1 MVLQAETHVLRCLYT
16 AVHQAPTSLAA
27 SQFPDTWEPQSS
39 GNTELFE
46 VDLRSSEVQHL
57 VQPML
62 QTGAT
67 VFKVNP
73 CCICQAQPDCLG
85 LMLPS
90 QFLHCRI
97 PVVVLAFGLYHCRL
111 LLQCYHCS
119 ITVAV
124 SSLLHTL
131 SALLAV
137 TQETSV
143 NCPPQVTT
151 IGAAWTQICSRS
163 AACVIVLLLFHTSG
177 CAHMLHPV

>member
-1 MVLQAETHVLRCLYT
+1 MIAVILQAETHVLRCLYT
-16 AVHQAPTSLAA
+16 ALHQAPTSLAA

-67 VFKVNP
+67 VFKVTP

-97 PVVVLAFGLYHCRL
+97 SAAVLAFGLYHC
-111 LLQCYHCS
+111 S
-119 ITVAV
+119 VTVAV
-124 SSLLHTL
+124 SSLQHTL

-137 TQETSV
+137 TQGISV
-143 NCPPQVTT
+143 NCPPQVSP
-151 IGAAWTQICSRS
+151 Q
-163 AACVIVLLLFHTSG
+163 
-177 CAHMLHPV
+177 